1 MGAAHGKRETP
12 ARGARTTRAD
22 AWESATLVGVEY
34 RQCRSSGRRAS
45 FLAVLL
51 LALLS
56 LADLAGAQSA
66 SIRRYAHDQG
76 LLGLAGT
83 CLLQTRA
90 TLLWVCTE
98 SGLYRYNGRSFQQ
111 VMLDGL
117 RNEPITSM
125 AEAADGRLWVAGFQ
139 ALFVGDEHGFR
150 KLAPD
155 EAEHLQEDM
164 LLASPSWGTV
174 LANGGT
180 LERLSARG
188 NGHWHSE
195 PLLDTAT
202 RVRVPELSKVLSLS
216 VDGDTLWAGCAKRL
230 CAIDAQRKVQVYG
243 PDQGVPEDR
252 WYSVLRDHD
261 GALWVRGTGN
271 LLYRAPGASKFSV
284 RPLPLLDGR
293 TIGRQ
298 APLVLD
304 REGRVLVRRN
314 DGLARWEN
322 GRWRSFGADNGL
334 PPGSSDAI
342 LVDRDGDVWM
352 TVDGEGL
359 VRWAGYEWIENWDAS
374 QGMPAA
380 PTWSIARD
388 AQGALLVG
396 NEHGTG
402 RQVDPGGRFV
412 PALQASGIQIVGMQ
426 RSADG
431 SLWTLNSAGFL
442 RRTWPDGRSAQIA
455 KLPRTARRLLID
467 RQGRMWMLSAGGL
480 FVIRHP
486 LEGGTM
492 EAVPEMPTIAYT
504 DIQQTANGTLWVST
518 ANGLF
523 RLQGARWSRVEVL
536 VNGGA
541 SDPWI
546 SKFHISDSGE
556 VWLAFY
562 RPGLW
567 HGMLLG
573 ERLDLQAISDEAL
586 RDVGVYLMRG
596 DSLGRVW
603 VGHAR
608 GVEVYDGELWA
619 HLSQSQGL
627 LWDDISEA
635 AFAEDPDGSIWI
647 GTSRGV
653 SHLLDPARLFDAR
666 QPSVRIDSVSRGG
679 VPVQRGQLL
688 GWSDQPLHIELSSME
703 VYDDP
708 SRLTV
713 RYRLL
718 GLHNEW
724 IQSDNLSID
733 QAPLPSGHFR
743 LQVQVLDRYRRT
755 ASPIAD
761 LPFAVA
767 PLWWRSPPAI
777 ALYVLI
783 GSALL
788 AGLWR
793 WRHRHLV
800 ARERMLAELVAE
812 RTYQLEH
819 EKRDLESARAA
830 LALKASHDALTG
842 LLNRSG
848 VLEAMAEELQACAHG
863 GHPLAVVL
871 IDLDHFKL
879 VNDEHGHLVGDAVLA
894 KVGAR
899 LTACLRDSDK
909 VGRYGGEELLLLL
922 PGMSQ
927 HSQHRLR
934 AIHEKLSLAPYE
946 VGAARPL
953 PVTCSVGV
961 AWFRSGD
968 NAATLLARADEALYR
983 AKRHGRNRI
992 EPEEPESSV
1001 A

>member
-1 MGAAHGKRETP
+1 MGC
-12 ARGARTTRAD
+12 
-22 AWESATLVGVEY
+22 EY
-34 RQCRSSGRRAS
+34 RQWRSSSRRAP
-45 FLAVLL
+45 FAAVLV

-56 LADLAGAQSA
+56 LADLAGAQTA

-98 SGLYRYNGRSFQQ
+98 SGLYRFNGRSFQQ
-111 VMLDGL
+111 VVLDGL
-117 RNEPITSM
+117 RNESISSM
-125 AEAADGRLWVAGFQ
+125 TETADGTLWVAGFQ
-139 ALFVGDEHGFR
+139 TLFVGNEHGFR
-150 KLAPD
+150 RLAPY
-155 EAEHLQEDM
+155 EAEHLQEGM
-164 LLASPSWGTV
+164 LLASTPWGTV

-188 NGHWHSE
+188 NGRWHSE

-216 VDGDTLWAGCAKRL
+216 VDGDTSWAGCAKRL

-243 PDQGVPEDR
+243 PEQGVPEDR

-261 GALWVRGTGN
+261 GALWVRGTGT
-271 LLYRAPGASKFSV
+271 LLYRAPGAATFSV
-284 RPLPLLDGR
+284 RPLPLLDGS
-293 TIGRQ
+293 TVGQQ

-314 DGLARWEN
+314 DGLVRWEN
-322 GRWRSFGADNGL
+322 GQWRSFGTENGL

-342 LVDRDGDVWM
+342 VVDRDGDIWM

-374 QGMPAA
+374 QGMPVA

-396 NEHGTG
+396 NEHGVG
-402 RQVDPGGRFV
+402 RQADPKARFV
-412 PALQASGIQIVGMQ
+412 PALPNSGIQIVGMA

-431 SLWTLNSAGFL
+431 SLWTLNSAGFV
-442 RRTWPDGRSAQIA
+442 RRNWPDGRSAEIA
-455 KLPRTARRLLID
+455 KLPRTGRRLIID
-467 RQGRMWMLSAGGL
+467 RQGRLWVLTAGGL
-480 FVIRHP
+480 FALERP
-486 LEGGTM
+486 LDGGTLHM
-492 EAVPEMPTIAYT
+492 VSQMPAIAYT
-504 DIQQTANGTLWVST
+504 DIQQTADGTLWVSS

-523 RLQGARWSRVEVL
+523 RLQGAHWSKVKVK

-562 RPGLW
+562 RAGLW
-567 HGMLLG
+567 HGLLLD
-573 ERLDLQAISDEAL
+573 EEVDLQAVSDEAL
-586 RDVGVYLMRG
+586 ADVSVYQLRG
-596 DSLGRVW
+596 DSVGRVW

-608 GVEVYDGELWA
+608 GVEVYDGEHWA

-627 LWDDISEA
+627 LWDDVSEA
-635 AFAEDPDGSIWI
+635 AFAEDPDGSVWI
-647 GTSRGV
+647 GTARGV
-653 SHLLDPARLFDAR
+653 SHLRDPARLFDQR

-688 GWSDQPLHIELSSME
+688 AWSDRPLHIELSSME

-724 IQSDNLSID
+724 IQSDTLSID
-733 QAPLPSGHFR
+733 QPPPPSGHFR
-743 LQVQVLDRYRRT
+743 LQVQLLDRYRRT
-755 ASPIAD
+755 TSPITD

-777 ALYVLI
+777 ALYLLI

-812 RTYQLEH
+812 RTYQLER
-819 EKRDLESARAA
+819 EKRELESARAA

-848 VLEAMAEELQACAHG
+848 VLEAMAEELRACAHG
-863 GHPLAVVL
+863 AHPLAVVL

-899 LTACLRDSDK
+899 LTACLRDSDR

-934 AIHEKLSLAPYE
+934 AIHEKLSVAPYQ
-946 VGAARPL
+946 VGTARPL

-961 AWFRSGD
+961 AWFRIGD
-968 NAATLLARADEALYR
+968 TAATLLARADEALYR

>member
-1 MGAAHGKRETP
+1 MGFH
-12 ARGARTTRAD
+12 
-22 AWESATLVGVEY
+22 Y
-34 RQCRSSGRRAS
+34 RQWRSSSRRTPFA
-45 FLAVLL
+45 AVLL

-56 LADLAGAQSA
+56 FADLAGAQSA

-98 SGLYRYNGRSFQQ
+98 SGLYRYNGHIFQQ
-111 VMLDGL
+111 VTLDCL
-117 RNEPITSM
+117 RNEPINAMTET
-125 AEAADGRLWVAGFQ
+125 ANGRLWVAGFQ
-139 ALFVGDEHGFR
+139 ALFVGNEHGFR

-155 EAEHLQEDM
+155 EAEHLHEGL
-164 LLASPSWGTV
+164 LLASLSWGTV

-180 LERLSARG
+180 LEELRARA
-188 NGHWHSE
+188 NGRWHSE

-202 RVRVPELSKVLSLS
+202 RVRVPELSRVLSLS
-216 VDGDTLWAGCAKRL
+216 VEGDTLWVGCARKL

-243 PDQGVPEDR
+243 PEQGVPEDR
-252 WYSVLRDHD
+252 WHSVLRDHD
-261 GALWVRGTGN
+261 GALWVRGTGT
-271 LLYRAPGASKFSV
+271 LLYRAAGATKFSV
-284 RPLPLLDGR
+284 RPLPLLDGS
-293 TIGRQ
+293 TVGRP

-304 REGRVLVRRN
+304 HEGHVLVRRN
-314 DGLARWEN
+314 DGLARWED

-334 PPGSSDAI
+334 PPGSSVAI
-342 LVDRDGDVWM
+342 VVDRDGDLWM

-388 AQGALLVG
+388 ARGALLVG
-396 NEHGTG
+396 NEHGIG
-402 RQVDPGGRFV
+402 RQANPGGRFT
-412 PALQASGIQIVGMQ
+412 PALPQSGIQIVGMV

-431 SLWTLNSAGFL
+431 SLWTLSSAGFL
-442 RRTWPDGRSAQIA
+442 HRTWPDGRSAQIA
-455 KLPRTARRLLID
+455 KLPHTGLRLLSD
-467 RQGRMWMLSAGGL
+467 RQGRLWMLSDGGL
-480 FVIRHP
+480 FVIERP
-486 LEGGTM
+486 LESGTLQ
-492 EAVPEMPTIAYT
+492 AVVDMPAITYT
-504 DIQQTANGTLWVST
+504 DIQQTADGTLWVSS

-523 RLQGARWSRVEVL
+523 RLQGARWSKVKVK
-536 VNGGA
+536 VNGSA
-541 SDPWI
+541 SEPWI
-546 SKFHISDSGE
+546 SKFHISDSGQ

-567 HGMLLG
+567 QGMLLNDG
-573 ERLDLQAISDEAL
+573 LDLHQINDEAL
-586 RDVGVYLMRG
+586 RDVVVYLLRG
-596 DSLGRVW
+596 DSVGRVW

-608 GVEVYDGELWA
+608 GVEVYDGERWA

-627 LWDDISEA
+627 VWDDVSDA
-635 AFAEDPDGSIWI
+635 AFAEDPDGSVWI
-647 GTSRGV
+647 GTARGV
-653 SHLLDPARLFDAR
+653 SHLRDPARLFDER
-666 QPSVRIDSVSRGG
+666 KPSVRIDSVSRGG

-688 GWSDQPLHIELSSME
+688 GWSDKPLHIALSTMA

-718 GLHNEW
+718 GLHDEW
-724 IQSDNLSID
+724 IQSDDLSID
-733 QAPLPSGHFR
+733 QSPLPSGHFR
-743 LQVQVLDRYRRT
+743 LQVQVLDRYLRT

-767 PLWWRSPPAI
+767 PLWWRSPPAF
-777 ALYVLI
+777 ALYLLI
-783 GSALL
+783 GSGLL

-793 WRHRHLV
+793 WRHRQLV
-800 ARERMLAELVAE
+800 ARERMLAKLVAE
-812 RTYQLEH
+812 RTHQLEREKH
-819 EKRDLESARAA
+819 ELESARAA

-848 VLEAMAEELQACAHG
+848 ILEAMADALQACAHG
-863 GHPLAVVL
+863 EHPLAVVL

-879 VNDEHGHLVGDAVLA
+879 INDEHGHLAGDAVLA

-899 LTACLRDSDK
+899 LTACLRDSDR

-922 PGMSQ
+922 PGITRQ
-927 HSQHRLR
+927 SQHRLR
-934 AIHEKLSLAPYE
+934 AIHEAISVAPYE
-946 VGAARPL
+946 VGAAHPL
-953 PVTCSVGV
+953 QVTCSIGV
-961 AWFRSGD
+961 SWFRIGD
-968 NAATLLARADEALYR
+968 VAATLLARADEALYR
-983 AKRHGRNRI
+983 AKRYGRNRI

>member
-1 MGAAHGKRETP
+1 MASVRHPRK
-12 ARGARTTRAD
+12 ARTTPAD
-22 AWESATLVGVEY
+22 AWESATLVGCEY
-34 RQCRSSGRRAS
+34 RQWRSSSRRAP
-45 FLAVLL
+45 FAAVLL

-56 LADLAGAQSA
+56 LADLAGAQTA

-98 SGLYRYNGRSFQQ
+98 SGLYRFNGRSFQQ
-111 VMLDGL
+111 VVLDGL
-117 RNEPITSM
+117 RNESISSM
-125 AEAADGRLWVAGFQ
+125 TETADGTLWVAGFQ
-139 ALFVGDEHGFR
+139 TLFVGNEHGFR
-150 KLAPD
+150 RLAPY
-155 EAEHLQEDM
+155 EAEHLQEGM
-164 LLASPSWGTV
+164 LLASPPWGTV

-188 NGHWHSE
+188 NGRWHSE

-243 PDQGVPEDR
+243 PEQGVPEDR

-261 GALWVRGTGN
+261 GALSVRGTGT
-271 LLYRAPGASKFSV
+271 LLYRAPGASTFSV
-284 RPLPLLDGR
+284 RPLPLLDGS
-293 TIGRQ
+293 TVGQQ

-314 DGLARWEN
+314 DGLVRWEN
-322 GRWRSFGADNGL
+322 GQWRSFGTENGL

-342 LVDRDGDVWM
+342 VVDRDGDIWM

-374 QGMPAA
+374 QGMPVA

-396 NEHGTG
+396 NEHGVG
-402 RQVDPGGRFV
+402 RQADPKGRFV
-412 PALQASGIQIVGMQ
+412 AALPHSGIQIVGMA

-431 SLWTLNSAGFL
+431 SLWTLNSAGFV
-442 RRTWPDGRSAQIA
+442 RRNWPDGRSAEVA
-455 KLPRTARRLLID
+455 KLPRTGRRLIID
-467 RQGRMWMLSAGGL
+467 RQGRLWVLTAGGL
-480 FVIRHP
+480 FALERP
-486 LEGGTM
+486 LDGGTLHL
-492 EAVPEMPTIAYT
+492 VSQMPAIAYT
-504 DIQQTANGTLWVST
+504 DIQQTADGTLWVSS

-523 RLQGARWSRVEVL
+523 RLQGAHWSKVKVK

-562 RPGLW
+562 RAGLW
-567 HGMLLG
+567 HGLLLD
-573 ERLDLQAISDEAL
+573 EEVDLQAVSDEAL
-586 RDVGVYLMRG
+586 ADVSVYQLRG
-596 DSLGRVW
+596 DSVGRVW

-608 GVEVYDGELWA
+608 GVEVYDGEHWA

-627 LWDDISEA
+627 LWDDVSEA
-635 AFAEDPDGSIWI
+635 AFAEDPDGSVWI
-647 GTSRGV
+647 GTARGV
-653 SHLLDPARLFDAR
+653 SHLRDPARLFDQR

-688 GWSDQPLHIELSSME
+688 AWSDRPLHIELSSME

-724 IQSDNLSID
+724 IQSDTLSID
-733 QAPLPSGHFR
+733 QPPLPSGHFR
-743 LQVQVLDRYRRT
+743 LQVQLLDRYRRT
-755 ASPIAD
+755 TSPIAD

-777 ALYVLI
+777 ALYLLI

-812 RTYQLEH
+812 RTYQLER
-819 EKRDLESARAA
+819 EKRELESARAA

-863 GHPLAVVL
+863 AHPLAVVL

-899 LTACLRDSDK
+899 LTACLRDSDR

-934 AIHEKLSLAPYE
+934 AIHEKLSVAPYQ

-961 AWFRSGD
+961 AWFRIGD
-968 NAATLLARADEALYR
+968 TAATLLARADEALYR
-983 AKRHGRNRI
+983 AKRYGRNRI
-992 EPEEPESSV
+992 EPEEPASSV

>member
-1 MGAAHGKRETP
+1 MGC
-12 ARGARTTRAD
+12 
-22 AWESATLVGVEY
+22 EY
-34 RQCRSSGRRAS
+34 RQWRSSSRRAP
-45 FLAVLL
+45 FAAVLL

-56 LADLAGAQSA
+56 LADLAGAQTA

-98 SGLYRYNGRSFQQ
+98 SGLYRFNGRSFQQ
-111 VMLDGL
+111 VVLDGL
-117 RNEPITSM
+117 RNESISSM
-125 AEAADGRLWVAGFQ
+125 TETADGTLWVAGFQ
-139 ALFVGDEHGFR
+139 TLFVGNEHGFR
-150 KLAPD
+150 RLAPY
-155 EAEHLQEDM
+155 EAEHLQEGM
-164 LLASPSWGTV
+164 LLASPPWGTV

-188 NGHWHSE
+188 NGRWHSE

-243 PDQGVPEDR
+243 PEQGVPEDR

-261 GALWVRGTGN
+261 GALSVRGTGT
-271 LLYRAPGASKFSV
+271 LLYRAPGASTFSV
-284 RPLPLLDGR
+284 RPLPLLDGS
-293 TIGRQ
+293 TVGQQ

-314 DGLARWEN
+314 DGLVRWEN
-322 GRWRSFGADNGL
+322 GQWRSFGTENGL

-342 LVDRDGDVWM
+342 VVDRDGDIWM

-374 QGMPAA
+374 QGMPVA

-396 NEHGTG
+396 NEHGVG
-402 RQVDPGGRFV
+402 RQADPKGRFV
-412 PALQASGIQIVGMQ
+412 AALPHSGIQIVGMA

-431 SLWTLNSAGFL
+431 SLWTLNSAGFV
-442 RRTWPDGRSAQIA
+442 RRNWPDGRSAEVA
-455 KLPRTARRLLID
+455 KLPRTGRRLIID
-467 RQGRMWMLSAGGL
+467 RQGRLWVLTAGGL
-480 FVIRHP
+480 FALERP
-486 LEGGTM
+486 LDGGTLHL
-492 EAVPEMPTIAYT
+492 VSQMPAIAYT
-504 DIQQTANGTLWVST
+504 DIQQTADGTLWVSS

-523 RLQGARWSRVEVL
+523 RLQGAHWSKVKVK

-562 RPGLW
+562 RAGLW
-567 HGMLLG
+567 HGLLLD
-573 ERLDLQAISDEAL
+573 EEVDLQAVSDEAL
-586 RDVGVYLMRG
+586 ADVSVYQLRG
-596 DSLGRVW
+596 DSVGRVW

-608 GVEVYDGELWA
+608 GVEVYDGEHWA

-627 LWDDISEA
+627 LWDDVSEA
-635 AFAEDPDGSIWI
+635 AFAEDPDGSVWI
-647 GTSRGV
+647 GTARGV
-653 SHLLDPARLFDAR
+653 SHLRDPARLFDQR

-688 GWSDQPLHIELSSME
+688 AWSDRPLHIELSSMD

-708 SRLTV
+708 SRLKV

-724 IQSDNLSID
+724 IQSDTLSLD
-733 QAPLPSGHFR
+733 QPPLPSGHFR
-743 LQVQVLDRYRRT
+743 LQVQLLDRYRRT
-755 ASPIAD
+755 TSPIAD

-777 ALYVLI
+777 ALYLLI

-812 RTYQLEH
+812 RTYQLER
-819 EKRDLESARAA
+819 EKRELESARAA

-863 GHPLAVVL
+863 AHPLAVVL

-899 LTACLRDSDK
+899 LTACLRDSDR

-934 AIHEKLSLAPYE
+934 AIHEKLSVAPYQ

-961 AWFRSGD
+961 AWFRIGD
-968 NAATLLARADEALYR
+968 TAATLLARADEALYR
-983 AKRHGRNRI
+983 AKRYGRNRI
-992 EPEEPESSV
+992 EPEEPASSV